1 MDLRPAVVLVRP
13 REPGNVGATARA
25 MGNLGL
31 GELVLVEPAAPLD
44 AVAQAFAVGAR
55 PILDRARRAADLG
68 EALAPYARVVGTT
81 SWRDRQ
87 LPRPALA
94 PRDLPALL
102 AADPPGTPS
111 ALLFGPERSGLTNE
125 ELAHCSHWVRIPC
138 APEHPTLNL
147 AQAVL
152 ILAYEIHLAHSAMS
166 ATPASLTAPAS
177 NDSGAALARQAEL
190 EGLFAQTRE
199 LLERSVFARDESF
212 AGVLVDLRQLLSR
225 VGPSQ
230 REIAILRGVCRRI
243 ARHLR

>member
-1 MDLRPAVVLVRP
+1 MDVRPAVVLVRP
-13 REPGNVGATARA
+13 SEPGNVGATARA
-25 MGNLGL
+25 MANLGL
-31 GELVLVEPAAPLD
+31 AELVLVEPAAPLD

-55 PILDRARRAADLG
+55 PILERARRAADLDS
-68 EALAPYARVVGTT
+68 ALAPYARVVGTT

-111 ALLFGPERSGLTNE
+111 ALLFGPERSGLTNQ

-152 ILAYEIHLAHSAMS
+152 ILAYEIHLARA
-166 ATPASLTAPAS
+166 APPASEPGES
-177 NDSGAALARQAEL
+177 LAGHAEL
-190 EGLFAQTRE
+190 EGLFAQGRE
-199 LLERSVFARDESF
+199 ILERSGFARDESF
-212 AGVLVDLRQLLSR
+212 AGVLADLRQLLAR

-230 REIAILRGVCRRI
+230 REIAILRGICRRI
-243 ARHLR
+243 AHHLR